1 MSKKIRNLKYSQSGF
16 TLVEVIMS
24 IGILAV
30 VSIFVMQMYI
40 KAGSL
45 KEMVFDKDYAL
56 AAAQAA
62 VEVYKANGPDL
73 SDLLEANFVY
83 QEYAHLLPADDTDN
97 DIMQCFFDE
106 QWNPVSSET
115 LKGYTLTLEIAPF
128 DNQTPYGRLLKA
140 TVSVVRNY
148 PYMLENDD
156 TQLLCSLESLTY
168 FSE

>member
-16 TLVEVIMS
+16 TLVEIIMS

-40 KAGSL
+40 KASSL

-56 AAAQAA
+56 AAAQTALEA
-62 VEVYKANGPDL
+62 YKANGPDL
-73 SDLLEANFVY
+73 NNLLETNFVY
-83 QEYAHLLPADDTDN
+83 QEYAHLFPANDADN
-97 DIMQCFFDE
+97 DIMRCFFDE

-115 LKGYTLTLEIAPF
+115 LKGYTLTLEITPF
-128 DNQTPYGRLLKA
+128 DNQTAYGQLLKA

-148 PYMLENDD
+148 PYMLENND
-156 TQLLCSLESLTY
+156 TQLLCNFESLTY